1 MKVYVESYGCAA
13 NQGDTSIM
21 EGVLLERG
29 HIIVDNVDDADAV
42 LINTCTV
49 IDTTQQ
55 RMMNRIRN
63 LRKSGKPLVIAGCM
77 ASAQEEVVKRIA
89 PDALLLSPRRAH
101 SIADVLEGK
110 RVHTRSPKVGVP
122 RKAGLHLS
130 VPIADGCS
138 YRCSYCITKR
148 ARGNLTSYPL
158 EGLANDIA
166 DAIGRGSRE
175 IRLTAQDTA
184 SYGRDSGC
192 TLGELLE
199 KISLIEGDFRVRV
212 GMMHPRS
219 AHEILDELLEA
230 YRHEKIY
237 KFLHLPLQSASPR
250 ILKAMRRGYDIETFM
265 EVVEAF
271 RNRFP
276 RLMFATDII
285 VAFPGEREEDFLASV
300 EAVKELQPDVVNI
313 TRFSPRP
320 HTDAW
325 HMKRMPTHIAK
336 ERSRILSRVADEIAL
351 EKNRGYI
358 GITTGALVLG
368 TYNGFSVGKTDSYK
382 SVFVKGVQPGVFATV
397 RVVDA
402 APTHLHAIYLND
414 DDFTYHD

>member
-1 MKVYVESYGCAA
+1 MKVYVESYGCTA

-21 EGVLLERG
+21 EGILLERG
-29 HIIVDNVDDADAV
+29 HILVESVDDADVV

-55 RMMNRIRN
+55 RMMHRIRN
-63 LRKSGKPLVIAGCM
+63 LRKSRKPLVVAGCM
-77 ASAQEEVVKRIA
+77 ASAQREVVKKIA
-89 PDALLLSPRRAH
+89 PDAMLLAPRRAH
-101 SIADVLEGK
+101 FIADMIEGK
-110 RVHTRSPKVGVP
+110 RTCIESPKVGVP
-122 RKAGLHLS
+122 RNAGIHLN
-130 VPIADGCS
+130 VPIAEGCP
-138 YRCSYCITKR
+138 YCCSYCITKR

-158 EGLANDIA
+158 EGLVNDIA
-166 DAIGRGSRE
+166 DGVRKGSRE

-184 SYGRDSGC
+184 SYGRDMER

-199 KISLIEGDFRVRV
+199 KVTSLEGNFRVRI

-219 AHEILDELLEA
+219 AHDILDELLDA
-230 YRHEKIY
+230 YGNEKIY
-237 KFLHLPLQSASPR
+237 KFLHLPLQSASPH
-250 ILKAMRRGYDIETFM
+250 ILRAMRRGYDIEMFM

-276 RLMFATDII
+276 DLVFATDII
-285 VAFPGEREEDFLASV
+285 VAFPGESEKDFLASV
-300 EAVKELQPDVVNI
+300 EVIKELQPDVVNI

-325 HMKRMPTHIAK
+325 HMGRVPTHIAK
-336 ERSRILSRVADEIAL
+336 ERSRILSRVADEIAI

-358 GITTGALVLG
+358 GSTTRALILD
-368 TYNGFSVGKTDSYK
+368 TRNGFSVGRTDSYK
-382 SVFVKGVQPGVFATV
+382 SVFVKGGKPGAFVTV